1 MLMVTGTASL
11 IRVLSIGPSVKS
23 IWELLRFAV
32 IFVFD
37 LVNLSCLFP
46 KNGDLQHN
54 IRLVKPEIRNNIKLK
69 MQKRA
74 RFGWYLILSWPILE
88 FKRSR

>member
-23 IWELLRFAV
+23 MRELLRFVA

-37 LVNLSCLFP
+37 LVNLSCLVCFL
-46 KNGDLQHN
+46 KWRSATQH
-54 IRLVKPEIRNNIKLK
+54 PTSEI
-69 MQKRA
+69 
-74 RFGWYLILSWPILE
+74 
-88 FKRSR
+88 